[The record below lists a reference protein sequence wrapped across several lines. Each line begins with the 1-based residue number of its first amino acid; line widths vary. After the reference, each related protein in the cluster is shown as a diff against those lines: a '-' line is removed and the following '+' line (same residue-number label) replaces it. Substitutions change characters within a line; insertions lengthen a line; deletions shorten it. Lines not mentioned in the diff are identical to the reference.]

1 MIWVASIRWVIERG
15 CLAALLMKMLFGE
28 QRGMPVSRPF
38 LAVLAS
44 CTWLLALGTR
54 HRTRS
59 GPKTVAST
67 AKSQR
72 QLQTTEEAAVLNK
85 NHADV
90 GCLLVCVCVFV
101 CLWLCTENQGT
112 QMKIY
117 VSCAYLC
124 RNVCPGCC
132 HNFFPPP
139 PSLRALFHAFHLTF
153 FVVFFPFFS
162 HSPLLFWF
170 R

>member
-1 MIWVASIRWVIERG
+1 MIWVASIRWVIQRG

-67 AKSQR
+67 AKGQR

-101 CLWLCTENQGT
+101 CGCVR
-112 QMKIY
+112 KIRAPKWKY
-117 VSCAYLC
+117 M
-124 RNVCPGCC
+124 CPVHIYAGMCVLAVAII
-132 HNFFPPP
+132 F
-139 PSLRALFHAFHLTF
+139 
-153 FVVFFPFFS
+153 
-162 HSPLLFWF
+162 SPLLLPSARFSTLFIWLF
-170 R
+170 L